1 MRKLRRMRYADHLA
15 RARGK
20 SNMYTFY
27 VKETPGK
34 RRMRRCDDNIKI
46 GLDEAGWEVVL
57 WFNLGTVNT
66 VVKFWVT

>member
-1 MRKLRRMRYADHLA
+1 
-15 RARGK
+15 
-20 SNMYTFY
+20 MYTFY

-46 GLDEAGWEVVL
+46 GLDEVGWEVVL